1 MPLQVLSLSV
11 NGISSLRDFMHC
23 RELRELYLRKNNVAN
38 LNDIRSA
45 SAAAAGRAAALHQR
59 KILTSQM
66 LDLQLMGSTARP
78 ARSFV

>member
-38 LNDIRSA
+38 LSDIRSA
-45 SAAAAGRAAALHQR
+45 AAGHSTGSMSCS
-59 KILTSQM
+59 TS
-66 LDLQLMGSTARP
+66 LQHS
-78 ARSFV
+78 